1 MIKLVASDLDGT
13 IIDKHND
20 IFKDNFKAI
29 FDINKSNIP
38 FVICTGK
45 TYSIYKG
52 LCSSFNASYG
62 IFGNGSSI
70 INLKTGEEIYQSLLD
85 SSSVINSIKIAKQNN
100 LHVHVYTKN
109 QIITEE
115 LLYLD
120 LRNYKLQ
127 KNNIYNNQLEFK
139 IVPDLLNYLT
149 KREIPILQVVISST
163 KSLEKFKEKI
173 LNTLNDVSVLNIKK
187 YGQFKDK
194 IIDKEYEYL
203 DIIPKNVSKGNALEI
218 LGNYLK
224 INNEEILAI
233 GDNLNDLDMVEKAG
247 IGIAVSNAYSELK
260 QIANYTTEK
269 NVEQGGFAEAIYKF
283 IKF

>member
-1 MIKLVASDLDGT
+1 MIKLIASDLDGT

-20 IFKDNFKAI
+20 IYQDNFKAI
-29 FDINKSNIP
+29 SDINKSNIP
-38 FVICTGK
+38 FVVCTGK

-52 LCSSFNASYG
+52 LCSSFHASYG
-62 IFGNGSSI
+62 IFGNGTSI
-70 INLKTGEEIYQSLLD
+70 IDLKTGKEIYQSLLD
-85 SSSVINSIKIAKQNN
+85 SSSVKNSIKLAKQNN

-127 KNNIYNNQLEFK
+127 KNNIYNNELEFK
-139 IVPDLLNYLT
+139 IVPDLLNYLAKKET
-149 KREIPILQVVISST
+149 PISKVVISST
-163 KSLEKFKEKI
+163 NSLDKIQKEI
-173 LNTLNDVSVLNIKK
+173 LNTLDVSVLNIKK
-187 YGQFKDK
+187 YGQYKDK

-203 DIIPKNVSKGNALEI
+203 DIIPKNISKGNALEL

-224 INNEEILAI
+224 INKDEILAI

-247 IGIAVSNAYSELK
+247 IGIAVNNAYSELK

-283 IKF
+283 MKF

>member
-13 IIDKHND
+13 IIDKNND
-20 IFKDNFKAI
+20 IYKDNFKAI
-29 FDINKSNIP
+29 SDINKHNIP

-62 IFGNGSSI
+62 IFGNGTSI
-70 INLKTGEEIYQSLLD
+70 IDLKTGEEIYQSLLD
-85 SSSVINSIKIAKQNN
+85 ASSVINIIKIAKKNN
-100 LHVHVYTKN
+100 LHVHVYAQN

-127 KNNIYNNQLEFK
+127 KNNIYNNKLEFK
-139 IVPDLLNYLT
+139 IVPDLLEYIS
-149 KREIPILQVVISST
+149 KKEIPISKVVISST
-163 KSLEKFKEKI
+163 TSLEKVQMEI
-173 LNTLNDVSVLNIKK
+173 LNTLDVSVLNIKK
-187 YGQFKDK
+187 YGKFKDK
-194 IIDKEYEYL
+194 VIDKEYEYL
-203 DIIPKNVSKGNALEI
+203 DIIPKNVSKGNALEF

-224 INNEEILAI
+224 INKDEILAI

-247 IGIAVSNAYSELK
+247 VGIAVNNAYSELK
-260 QIANYTTEK
+260 QVANYTTKK

-283 IKF
+283 IEF

>member
-1 MIKLVASDLDGT
+1 M
-13 IIDKHND
+13 
-20 IFKDNFKAI
+20 
-29 FDINKSNIP
+29 
-38 FVICTGK
+38 
-45 TYSIYKG
+45 
-52 LCSSFNASYG
+52 
-62 IFGNGSSI
+62 
-70 INLKTGEEIYQSLLD
+70 
-85 SSSVINSIKIAKQNN
+85 
-100 LHVHVYTKN
+100 
-109 QIITEE
+109 
-115 LLYLD
+115 
-120 LRNYKLQ
+120 
-127 KNNIYNNQLEFK
+127 EFE

-149 KREIPILQVVISST
+149 RKETPISKVVISST
-163 KSLEKFKEKI
+163 KSLEKIQEEI
-173 LNTLNDVSVLNIKK
+173 LSTLDVSVLNIKK

-224 INNEEILAI
+224 INKDEILAI

-247 IGIAVSNAYSELK
+247 IGIAVNNAYSELK

>member
-20 IFKDNFKAI
+20 IYKDNFKAI
-29 FDINKSNIP
+29 SDINKSNIP

-52 LCSSFNASYG
+52 LCSSFHASYG
-62 IFGNGSSI
+62 IFGNGTSI
-70 INLKTGEEIYQSLLD
+70 VNLKTGEEIYQSSLD
-85 SSSVINSIKIAKQNN
+85 SSSVINSVKIAKQNN
-100 LHVHVYTKN
+100 LHVHIYTKN

-120 LRNYKLQ
+120 LRNYRLQ
-127 KNNIYNNQLEFK
+127 KNNIYNNKLEFK
-139 IVPDLLNYLT
+139 IVPDLLDYLS
-149 KREIPILQVVISST
+149 KKDLSVSKVVISST
-163 KSLEKFKEKI
+163 SSLEKIQEEI
-173 LNTLNDVSVLNIKK
+173 LNTLDVSVFNIKK
-187 YGQFKDK
+187 YGKFKDK

-218 LGNYLK
+218 LGSYLK
-224 INNEEILAI
+224 INKDEILAI

-247 IGIAVSNAYSELK
+247 IGIAINNAYSELK
-260 QIANYTTEK
+260 QVANYTTKK

>member
-20 IFKDNFKAI
+20 IYKDNFKAI
-29 FDINKSNIP
+29 IDINNSNIP
-38 FVICTGK
+38 FVVCTGK

-62 IFGNGSSI
+62 IFGNGTSI
-70 INLKTGEEIYQSLLD
+70 INLKTGEEIYNSLLKHSD
-85 SSSVINSIKIAKQNN
+85 VLNIIKIAKQND
-100 LHVHVYTKN
+100 LHVHIYTKN

-127 KNNIYNNQLEFK
+127 KNNIYNNKLEFT
-139 IVPDLLNYLT
+139 IVPDLLKYLSKKET
-149 KREIPILQVVISST
+149 PISKVVISST
-163 KSLEKFKEKI
+163 SSLKRIQEEI
-173 LNTLNDVSVLNIKK
+173 QNTLDVSVFNIKK
-187 YGQFKDK
+187 IGLFKDK

-203 DIIPKNVSKGNALEI
+203 DIIPKHVSKGNALEI
-218 LGNYLK
+218 LSNYLNISK
-224 INNEEILAI
+224 DEILAI
-233 GDNLNDLDMVEKAG
+233 GDNLNDLDMVEQAG
-247 IGIAVSNAYSELK
+247 IGVAVNNAYSELK
-260 QIANYTTEK
+260 QVANYTTTRTA
-269 NVEQGGFAEAIYKF
+269 EQGGFAEAIYKF

>member
-20 IFKDNFKAI
+20 IYKDNFKAI
-29 FDINKSNIP
+29 SDINKSNIP
-38 FVICTGK
+38 FVVCTGK

-52 LCSSFNASYG
+52 LCSSFYASYG
-62 IFGNGSSI
+62 IFGNGTSI

-85 SSSVINSIKIAKQNN
+85 SSTVINSIKMAKQNN

-127 KNNIYNNQLEFK
+127 KNNIYNNKLEFK
-139 IVPDLLNYLT
+139 IVPDLLDYLT
-149 KREIPILQVVISST
+149 NKEIPISNVVISST
-163 KSLEKFKEKI
+163 NSLENFQEEI
-173 LNTLNDVSVLNIKK
+173 LNNLDVSVLNIKK
-187 YGQFKDK
+187 YGKFKDK

-224 INNEEILAI
+224 IDKNEILAI
-233 GDNLNDLDMVEKAG
+233 GDNLNDLDMVEKSG
-247 IGIAVSNAYSELK
+247 IGIAINNAYSELK

>member
-20 IFKDNFKAI
+20 IYKDNFKAI
-29 FDINKSNIP
+29 SDINKSNIP
-38 FVICTGK
+38 FVVCTGK

-52 LCSSFNASYG
+52 LCSSFHASYG
-62 IFGNGSSI
+62 IFGNGTSI
-70 INLKTGEEIYQSLLD
+70 IDLKTGKEIYQSLLD

-120 LRNYKLQ
+120 LRNYRLQ
-127 KNNIYNNQLEFK
+127 KNNIYNNKLEFE
-139 IVPDLLNYLT
+139 IVPDLLDYLSEKET
-149 KREIPILQVVISST
+149 PISKVVISST
-163 KSLEKFKEKI
+163 SSLEKIQEEI
-173 LNTLNDVSVLNIKK
+173 SNTLDVSVLNIKK
-187 YGQFKDK
+187 YGKFKDK

-224 INNEEILAI
+224 INKDEILAI
-233 GDNLNDLDMVEKAG
+233 GDNLNDLDMVKKAG

-260 QIANYTTEK
+260 QVANYTTEK

>member
-20 IFKDNFKAI
+20 IYKDNFKAI
-29 FDINKSNIP
+29 SDINKSNIP
-38 FVICTGK
+38 FVVCTGK

-52 LCSSFNASYG
+52 LCSSFHASYG
-62 IFGNGSSI
+62 IFGNGTSI
-70 INLKTGEEIYQSLLD
+70 IDLKTGKEIYQSLLD

-127 KNNIYNNQLEFK
+127 KSNIYNNKLEFK

-149 KREIPILQVVISST
+149 KKEIPISKVVISST
-163 KSLEKFKEKI
+163 SSLEKIQEKI
-173 LNTLNDVSVLNIKK
+173 LNTLDVSVLNIKK
-187 YGQFKDK
+187 NGQFKDK

-203 DIIPKNVSKGNALEI
+203 DIIPKNVSKGSALEI

-224 INNEEILAI
+224 INKDEILAI

-247 IGIAVSNAYSELK
+247 IGIAVGNAYSELK
-260 QIANYTTEK
+260 QVANYTTEK

>member
-20 IFKDNFKAI
+20 IYKDNFKAI
-29 FDINKSNIP
+29 SDINKHNIP
-38 FVICTGK
+38 FVVCTGK

-52 LCSSFNASYG
+52 LCSSFHASYG
-62 IFGNGSSI
+62 IFGNGTSI
-70 INLKTGEEIYQSLLD
+70 IDLKTGKEIYQSLLD

-120 LRNYKLQ
+120 LRNYRLQ
-127 KNNIYNNQLEFK
+127 KSNIYNNKLEFK
-139 IVPDLLNYLT
+139 IVPDLLDYLST
-149 KREIPILQVVISST
+149 KETPISKVVISST
-163 KSLEKFKEKI
+163 SSLEKLQEEI
-173 LNTLNDVSVLNIKK
+173 SNTLDVSVLNIKK

-224 INNEEILAI
+224 INKDEILAI

-247 IGIAVSNAYSELK
+247 IGIAINNAYSELK

>member
-20 IFKDNFKAI
+20 IYKDNFKAI
-29 FDINKSNIP
+29 SVLNSKNIP

-62 IFGNGSSI
+62 VFGNGTSI
-70 INLKTGEEIYQSLLD
+70 INLKTGEEIYNSLLNNLD
-85 SSSVINSIKIAKQNN
+85 VLNIVKIAKRSN
-100 LHVHVYTKN
+100 LHIHVYTKN

-127 KNNIYNNQLEFK
+127 KSNIYNNKLEFT
-139 IVPDLLNYLT
+139 IVPDLLKYLSKKET
-149 KREIPILQVVISST
+149 FISKIIISST
-163 KSLEKFKEKI
+163 NSLEKVQEEI
-173 LNTLNDVSVLNIKK
+173 QNSLNVCVLNIKK
-187 YGQFKDK
+187 YGKFKDK
-194 IIDKEYEYL
+194 IINKEYEYL
-203 DIIPKNVSKGNALEI
+203 DIIPKNASKGNALQI
-218 LGNYLK
+218 LGNYLN
-224 INNEEILAI
+224 INKDEILAI
-233 GDNLNDLDMVEKAG
+233 GDNLNDLDMVEQAG
-247 IGIAVSNAYSELK
+247 IGVAVGNAYSELK
-260 QIANYTTEK
+260 QVANYTTKK

-283 IKF
+283 IKL